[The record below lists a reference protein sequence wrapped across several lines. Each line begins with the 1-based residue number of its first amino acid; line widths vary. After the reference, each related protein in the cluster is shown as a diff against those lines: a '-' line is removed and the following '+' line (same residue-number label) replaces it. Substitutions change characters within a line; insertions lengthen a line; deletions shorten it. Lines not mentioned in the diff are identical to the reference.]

1 MLFKSISLI
10 FSLKT
15 DPESKTEAFDL
26 LLKHDGD
33 FSTADEAGKSVLD
46 KAIDDYL
53 ASSHSGRNNTPR
65 DFLLCVLNSGKHIR
79 RCDDILLHAAEMG
92 DFRIAKYMI
101 LEGADCTVKDK
112 VGHNVLHLWITGKKG
127 NKVCYL
133 TQIVTL

>member
-1 MLFKSISLI
+1 MIHLF

-79 RCDDILLHAAEMG
+79 RCDDILLHAVQMG
-92 DFRIAKYMI
+92 DFQLAKYMI
-101 LEGADCTVKDK
+101 QKGADCTVKDEI
-112 VGHNVLHLWITGKKG
+112 GQTVLHLWITSKKG
-127 NKVCYL
+127 KLVWYFK
-133 TQIVTL
+133 